1 MVKILDEVLNVV
13 MDIKIF
19 DGNLYSYNM
28 LIVEEKNNA
37 ELMDRIGS
45 MLKYD
50 MNNYQRQILLRA
62 IEEIKFIN
70 KITKSA

>member
-1 MVKILDEVLNVV
+1 MIDV
-13 MDIKIF
+13 KIF

-37 ELMDRIGS
+37 ELIDRICS

-50 MNNYQRQILLRA
+50 MNKYQRQILLRA
-62 IEEIKFIN
+62 IEEIKVIKN
-70 KITKSA
+70 ITKSA

>member
-1 MVKILDEVLNVV
+1 MIDVKVI
-13 MDIKIF
+13 
-19 DGNLYSYNM
+19 DGKLYSYNM
-28 LIVEEKNNA
+28 LVAEEKDNDA
-37 ELMDRIGS
+37 LMDRICS

-62 IEEIKFIN
+62 IEEIKIIK

>member
-1 MVKILDEVLNVV
+1 

-19 DGNLYSYNM
+19 HGNLYTYNM

-37 ELMDRIGS
+37 ELMDRICS

-50 MNNYQRQILLRA
+50 MNNYQRQMLLKA
-62 IEEIKFIN
+62 IEEIKVIKN
-70 KITKSA
+70 ITKSA